1 MKKYEITDRCKAVKG
16 TMVYQIRALVNIPI
30 YHIKVGDLGG
40 WMSAEGIGLSHEG
53 NAWLHPFA
61 TLLSSHVYGD
71 TLMVRGIIENS
82 KIKAKSISCTYIQES
97 VINGTKVVI
106 DDSTF
111 ITDSI
116 IISDGAVE
124 VKDNVQLFAMHI
136 EGEKIEI
143 YGECVLKKSTI
154 KGSGIIIQGTSKM
167 NGSSIKSDEVT
178 LIDSHLKEGTD
189 ILATCVVVSNSE
201 LREVKVYGENIVIS
215 STSFF
220 KGVIRASI
228 STFRGNVEIY
238 NAHIEGENIHLDGNI
253 KLYNCSI
260 HGNRFNISEE
270 AELKWVYF
278 RGDGIT
284 LDGVIHLTG
293 KYEHFQIKENVV
305 INGFITMKIKKKP
318 IYLKDETLE
327 GDFVFDS

>member
-167 NGSSIKSDEVT
+167 TGSSIQSNGVSISDSQ
-178 LIDSHLKEGTD
+178 LLEGTD
-189 ILATCVVVSNSE
+189 IKAKGVVVNDSE
-201 LREVKVYGENIVIS
+201 LRDVKVYGDNIVIT
-215 STSFF
+215 STSFL

-228 STFRGNVEIY
+228 STFSGKLEIY
-238 NAHIEGENIHLDGNI
+238 NVHLEGENIHLDGNI
-253 KLYNCSI
+253 KLFNCSI
-260 HGNRFNISEE
+260 NGNRFKISEE
-270 AELKWVYF
+270 SELKWVYF
-278 RGDGIT
+278 RGNDIE
-284 LDGVIHLTG
+284 LNGVIHLTG
-293 KYEHFQIKENVV
+293 KGEDFQIKENVV
-305 INGFITMKIKKKP
+305 INGFITMKIMKKP
-318 IYLKDETLE
+318 IELKDETIE
-327 GDFVFDS
+327 GDFIFES

>member
-16 TMVYQIRALVNIPI
+16 TMVYQIRALVDIPI
-30 YHIKVGDLGG
+30 YHIKAGDLGG
-40 WMSAEGIGLSHEG
+40 WLTAEGIGLCHEG

-71 TLMVRGIIENS
+71 TLVVKGIIENS
-82 KIKAKSISCTYIQES
+82 KIKAKSISCAHIEES

-106 DDSTF
+106 DDSTV
-111 ITDSI
+111 ISDSI
-116 IISDGAVE
+116 IISDGEVE
-124 VKDNVQLFAMHI
+124 VKDNVRLFGMHI

-178 LIDSHLKEGTD
+178 LIDSHLDKGTD

-201 LREVKVYGENIVIS
+201 LREMKVNGENIVIS

-238 NAHIEGENIHLDGNI
+238 NAHIEGKNIHLDGNI

-260 HGNRFNISEE
+260 YGNGFNISDE

-284 LDGVIHLTG
+284 LNGIVHLTG
-293 KYEHFQIKENVV
+293 KGEAFQIKENVV
-305 INGFITMKIKKKP
+305 INGFITMKIKGKS
-318 IYLKDETLE
+318 IQLKDETVE
-327 GDFVFDS
+327 GDFVFES